1 MDTAFWWSFL
11 FSFGVS
17 ACCGVRAGLSLLGV
31 SLLAHL
37 GWLFLHPAFSFMAD
51 WRFIALVVLAAVL
64 EIIIDKFRA
73 SSNILDGC
81 GVVLRTVV
89 ALWIT
94 AALIGG
100 DIWSVWVI
108 GGIVLG
114 GLTTFVVNL
123 AKPMVRAWT
132 TDLVPNHTFR
142 GTLAVSIFEDIAIGL
157 ALVGVIYWPWLGL
170 AYGILA
176 LLVGLT
182 VLGLFVRQGGSPL
195 HWHWNRV
202 GGREI
207 N

>member
-1 MDTAFWWSFL
+1 
-11 FSFGVS
+11 
-17 ACCGVRAGLSLLGV
+17 
-31 SLLAHL
+31 
-37 GWLFLHPAFSFMAD
+37 
-51 WRFIALVVLAAVL
+51 
-64 EIIIDKFRA
+64 
-73 SSNILDGC
+73 
-81 GVVLRTVV
+81 
-89 ALWIT
+89 
-94 AALIGG
+94 
-100 DIWSVWVI
+100 

-202 GGREI
+202 CGREI
-207 N
+207 D